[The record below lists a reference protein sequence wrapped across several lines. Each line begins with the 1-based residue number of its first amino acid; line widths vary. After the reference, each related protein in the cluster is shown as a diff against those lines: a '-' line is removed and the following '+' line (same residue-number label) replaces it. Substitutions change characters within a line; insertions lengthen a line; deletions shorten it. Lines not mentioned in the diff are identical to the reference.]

1 MLLIAALV
9 SLGGMQ
15 IPLLVFFPMLVS
27 VILLLGYDKIVAA
40 MILVGSTA
48 VGLIGSTYAY
58 GNTNIIMTVLSLDI
72 TSEVIKED
80 NMEKNSNLFG
90 GIVYSQKV
98 LLTLVEKGLT
108 REDAY
113 RIVQKH
119 ALDAFENNGDFK
131 KNLESDNEV
140 TKLLTNDEIEECFD
154 REKYLQNIDA
164 IFEKFAL

>member
-1 MLLIAALV
+1 MLCENLCGLARV
-9 SLGGMQ
+9 VRSNSL
-15 IPLLVFFPMLVS
+15 
-27 VILLLGYDKIVAA
+27 AA
-40 MILVGSTA
+40 MENIALWHERDISHSSTERIIFPDSLELVDFMLTR
-48 VGLIGSTYAY
+48 L
-58 GNTNIIMTVLSLDI
+58 NNVLKNL
-72 TSEVIKED
+72 VIKEN

-164 IFEKFAL
+164 IFEKFAI

>member
-1 MLLIAALV
+1 MLTRL
-9 SLGGMQ
+9 
-15 IPLLVFFPMLVS
+15 
-27 VILLLGYDKIVAA
+27 
-40 MILVGSTA
+40 
-48 VGLIGSTYAY
+48 
-58 GNTNIIMTVLSLDI
+58 NNVLKNL
-72 TSEVIKED
+72 VIKED

-131 KNLESDNEV
+131 KNLESDKEV

>member
-1 MLLIAALV
+1 MPHKKNPVLCENLCGLARV
-9 SLGGMQ
+9 VRSNSL
-15 IPLLVFFPMLVS
+15 
-27 VILLLGYDKIVAA
+27 AA
-40 MILVGSTA
+40 MENIALWHERDISHSSTERIIFPDSLELVDFMLTR
-48 VGLIGSTYAY
+48 L
-58 GNTNIIMTVLSLDI
+58 NNVLKNL
-72 TSEVIKED
+72 VIKEN

-140 TKLLTNDEIEECFD
+140 TKLLTHDEIEECFD

-164 IFEKFAL
+164 IFEKFAI